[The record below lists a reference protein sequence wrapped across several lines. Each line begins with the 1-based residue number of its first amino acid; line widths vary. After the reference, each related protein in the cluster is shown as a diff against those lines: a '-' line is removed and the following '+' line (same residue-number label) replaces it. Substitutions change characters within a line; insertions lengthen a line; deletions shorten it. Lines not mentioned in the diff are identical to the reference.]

1 MSRPPRFPYAAALCH
16 DCLVT
21 NHVHPFFEAGRD
33 DTLAKSMHS
42 VGTSF
47 VRELD
52 KAAGR
57 KGHLWEGRY
66 RSTAVE
72 APACF
77 VGAGVVAGGP
87 PLGDPGRR
95 RGHASS

>member
-1 MSRPPRFPYAAALCH
+1 MA
-16 DCLVT
+16 
-21 NHVHPFFEAGRD
+21 NHVHLLFEAGRD
-33 DTLAKSMHS
+33 DTVPKSMHCLRRP
-42 VGTSF
+42 F